1 MIGNIISS
9 NELKVDENFN
19 VVDSMDKAIDGLPTL
34 IIGLDNVRK
43 IETDLNFVDRKL
55 SDNTYW
61 TFNKQERRVLFEEDL
76 FYFIENS
83 YKFIKENIEYIF
95 IDFVLFSDNKIN
107 KVFNRIKESNNNIS
121 FLHNK
126 MMYIYTNDF
135 IFGIDLRQIEF
146 MGYNVDSFLKK
157 IKNLSKVFLD
167 NDEILIEYK
176 NKLGMLE
183 DEVKYIPLLYSINKN
198 E

>member
-183 DEVKYIPLLYSINKN
+183 DEVKYVPLLYSINKN

>member
-19 VVDSMDKAIDGLPTL
+19 VVDSMDKAIDGLPTH
-34 IIGLDNVRK
+34 IICLDNVRK

-183 DEVKYIPLLYSINKN
+183 DDVKYVPLLYSKNKN

>member
-43 IETDLNFVDRKL
+43 IESDLNFVDRKL
-55 SDNTYW
+55 SDNIYW

>member
-34 IIGLDNVRK
+34 IIGLDNIRK

-183 DEVKYIPLLYSINKN
+183 DEVKYVPLLYSINKN

>member
-95 IDFVLFSDNKIN
+95 IDFVLFSDNKIK

-183 DEVKYIPLLYSINKN
+183 DEVKYVPLLYSINKN

>member
-126 MMYIYTNDF
+126 MIYIYTNDF

-183 DEVKYIPLLYSINKN
+183 DEVKYVPLLYSINKN

>member
-61 TFNKQERRVLFEEDL
+61 TFNKQERRVLFE
-76 FYFIENS
+76 
-83 YKFIKENIEYIF
+83 
-95 IDFVLFSDNKIN
+95 
-107 KVFNRIKESNNNIS
+107 
-121 FLHNK
+121 
-126 MMYIYTNDF
+126 
-135 IFGIDLRQIEF
+135 
-146 MGYNVDSFLKK
+146 
-157 IKNLSKVFLD
+157 
-167 NDEILIEYK
+167 
-176 NKLGMLE
+176 
-183 DEVKYIPLLYSINKN
+183 
-198 E
+198 

>member
-61 TFNKQERRVLFEEDL
+61 TFNKQERREWKEYDVDDRYYLECIRREQMNIVPHLFDTQLNL
-76 FYFIENS
+76 F
-83 YKFIKENIEYIF
+83 
-95 IDFVLFSDNKIN
+95 
-107 KVFNRIKESNNNIS
+107 
-121 FLHNK
+121 
-126 MMYIYTNDF
+126 
-135 IFGIDLRQIEF
+135 
-146 MGYNVDSFLKK
+146 
-157 IKNLSKVFLD
+157 
-167 NDEILIEYK
+167 
-176 NKLGMLE
+176 
-183 DEVKYIPLLYSINKN
+183 
-198 E
+198 

>member
-95 IDFVLFSDNKIN
+95 IDFVLFSDNKIK

-126 MMYIYTNDF
+126 MIYIYTNDF

-183 DEVKYIPLLYSINKN
+183 DEVKYVPLLYSINKN